1 MAIFPV
7 HALCRATV
15 ATVLFLASCFVLAH
29 AATPTLKSN
38 SKTIDIRDGERLLKG
53 AWTVDPAVALDVYDA
68 VRTARSKKVTFIS
81 DIDSISFDVEPGR
94 TYDFTILLNEKEAC
108 RTRISTMTQ
117 SFKRGPG
124 APASGPVSI
133 PISITRGKLHLRG
146 AINGSDTL
154 NLIFDTGADINAV
167 YPSAARA
174 GVALK
179 YDGTV
184 SNVGTGGVM
193 ARQTS
198 SSNQL
203 DVAGLRWE
211 HEPIMFIDKQADAAD
226 GIVGY
231 TVFQEKVVEIDFD
244 RMLMTIHDTLPT
256 RLDGFNKVSMPF
268 EGALTSVGVVLGNE
282 KSRVTGQFVL
292 DTGGSGTMNINNAF
306 AVANPLQDIGP
317 TVGNSRSTGVGP
329 GVVRNEV
336 RLIPNI
342 TVAGFMLRDVPV
354 HIEQAASGNAKVPGG
369 SLNMEVLSRF
379 NIILDY
385 SRNEAYFK
393 PNNRFSAPFKS

>member
-1 MAIFPV
+1 MATFS
-7 HALCRATV
+7 LRAFYGAIV
-15 ATVLFLASCFVLAH
+15 ATALVLASFLVLAH

-38 SKTIDIRDGERLLKG
+38 SKTIDIRDGERLLKA

-94 TYDFTILLNEKEAC
+94 TYDFTILLNEKQAC

-146 AINGSDTL
+146 AINGSDML
-154 NLIFDTGADINAV
+154 NLIFDTGADITAV

-179 YDGTV
+179 YDGAV
-184 SNVGTGGVM
+184 SNVGTGGVT

-198 SSNQL
+198 STNQL

-211 HEPIMFIDKQADAAD
+211 HEPVMFIDKQADVAD

-244 RMLMTIHDTLPT
+244 RMMMTIHDSLPT
-256 RLDGFNKVSMPF
+256 ALDGFNKVAMPF
-268 EGALTSVGVVLGNE
+268 AGALTSVGVALGND
-282 KSRVTGQFVL
+282 KKRVAGQFVI
-292 DTGGSGTMNINNAF
+292 DTGGTGAMNINHAF
-306 AVANPLQDIGP
+306 AAANPLQDIGP
-317 TVGNSRSTGVGP
+317 KVGNSRSTGVGP
-329 GVVRNEV
+329 GVVQNEV
-336 RLIPNI
+336 RLIPEMTI
-342 TVAGFMLRDVPV
+342 AGFTLRDVPV
-354 HIEQAASGNAKVPGG
+354 HIEQAASGDTKAYGG
-369 SLNMEVLSRF
+369 SLNMAVLSRF
-379 NIILDY
+379 NFILDFA
-385 SRNEAYFK
+385 RNEAHFK
-393 PNNRFSAPFKS
+393 PNKRFSAPFKY